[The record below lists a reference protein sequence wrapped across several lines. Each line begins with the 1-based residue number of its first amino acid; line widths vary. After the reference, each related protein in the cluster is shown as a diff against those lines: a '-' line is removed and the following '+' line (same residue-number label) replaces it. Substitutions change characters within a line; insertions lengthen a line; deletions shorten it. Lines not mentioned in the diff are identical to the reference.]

1 MKNLGILMF
10 CVIVFMGAYVS
21 MLEIYNTELSLKSRF
36 QDSIRSEDST
46 TIYVKT
52 VQIFKLDSLRESCG
66 RHSKYPVYQ
75 ND

>member
-21 MLEIYNTELSLKSRF
+21 RLEIYNTELSIKKRN

-46 TIYVKT
+46 TIYIKT
-52 VQIFKLDSLRESCG
+52 VQIFKLDSLREHCG
-66 RHSKYPVYQ
+66 HHSKYPVYQ

>member
-1 MKNLGILMF
+1 MF
-10 CVIVFMGAYVS
+10 CVMLFMGWYVGAYEVR
-21 MLEIYNTELSLKSRF
+21 NTELSVRVRA

-66 RHSKYPVYQ
+66 YHSKYPVYQ